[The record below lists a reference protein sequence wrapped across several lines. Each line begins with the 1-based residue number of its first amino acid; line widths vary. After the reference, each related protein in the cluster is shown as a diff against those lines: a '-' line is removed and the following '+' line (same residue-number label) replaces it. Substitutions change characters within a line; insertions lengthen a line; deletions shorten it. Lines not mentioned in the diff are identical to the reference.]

1 MSLDKEICICSLGR
15 ELNLNL
21 NTFFLVTRSRS
32 CGYCVCRFSQENN
45 YVGCG
50 FSRSLFWSLQQ
61 TLALYRNLYDKRPDP
76 IHFRI

>member
-50 FSRSLFWSLQQ
+50 FSRSLF
-61 TLALYRNLYDKRPDP
+61 
-76 IHFRI
+76 